1 MSMTQEEID
10 ALLRG
15 SQDGGATDST
25 DTQESQSGINVE
37 LPEFGE
43 IDVPSQIPLGSS
55 PASGIVSPLDP
66 KLDMLYDLQLM
77 VSIELGRTNML
88 IRDILRLGRG
98 SVIEFDKLVSEPVDV
113 LVNGKK
119 VAEGEVVVIDKHFGI
134 RITSLVDPTDRLR
147 SLKK

>member
-1 MSMTQEEID
+1 MTQEEID
-10 ALLRG
+10 ALI
-15 SQDGGATDST
+15 SGANLDEETEPEEKQKGVQVDS
-25 DTQESQSGINVE
+25 
-37 LPEFGE
+37 PHFPKMEFGGDNT
-43 IDVPSQIPLGSS
+43 IY
-55 PASGIVSPLDP
+55 SPLDP
-66 KLDMLYDLQLM
+66 KLELLYDLQLP

-113 LVNGKK
+113 LINGKK

-134 RITSLVDPTDRLR
+134 RITTLVDPSDRLK